1 MAPRCF
7 ICDLEQPD
15 QRHYI
20 APSNDTI
27 SQSAMPIGGWREWN
41 RPHYLG
47 ERRTSECLG
56 PGADG
61 VRIGSGTHQ
70 RMSLHA
76 RYGIVAHVEL
86 VSAGVKKLP
95 SGLDPIAVVFHS
107 LSEHSGACPMAFC
120 GLFIALFGSPRAR
133 ESRDLGPQGAC
144 TPVSG
149 DCPTTGLAEVP
160 FRSIDSAG
168 N

>member
-1 MAPRCF
+1 MWSGTTGTAS
-7 ICDLEQPD
+7 
-15 QRHYI
+15 YI
-20 APSNDTI
+20 AQSNDTI
-27 SQSAMPIGGWREWN
+27 PQSAMPIGGWREWN
-41 RPHYLG
+41 MLHYLG

-56 PGADG
+56 PGADR
-61 VRIGSGTHQ
+61 VRIGPGTHQ

-120 GLFIALFGSPRAR
+120 GLIIALFGSPRAR
-133 ESRDLGPQGAC
+133 ESRDLGLQRGLYPRIRGLSDHR
-144 TPVSG
+144 TSG
-149 DCPTTGLAEVP
+149 GIFWLNRRC
-160 FRSIDSAG
+160 
-168 N
+168 